1 MQSATLAL
9 LCATAETLRGGRV
22 VDVVTDGIDDKR
34 TVTVTTWSETERHRT
49 TVFRAWSDLMALW
62 SATALAERANA
73 TDATRRLERRL
84 RSAIK
89 EAMLTAPEGTRGG
102 RR

>member
-1 MQSATLAL
+1 MKSETIAL
-9 LCATAETLRGGRV
+9 PCDTAETLRGGRV
-22 VDVVTDGIDDKR
+22 VDVVTDGTGDAR

-49 TVFRAWSDLMALW
+49 TVFRAWSDLCALW
-62 SATALAERANA
+62 SATSLAERANA

-89 EAMLTAPEGTRGG
+89 EAMRIAPEGARGG